1 MAEPFNVA
9 DLKIWP
15 TLVEKQFIDFLFEEA
30 VKGNTPYG
38 KMKTDYW
45 PFVIDEFNNQSRK
58 SYSLSQI
65 KENFKW
71 LKKRYGAFS
80 HLMGRIDMKYDPVTN
95 IVTGSDA
102 AWSDAVKVSVIHLIN
117 FHAVHSLNSSCK
129 QSHIYQC
136 L

>member
-45 PFVIDEFNNQSRK
+45 PFVTDEFNNRTRK
-58 SYSLSQI
+58 
-65 KENFKW
+65 
-71 LKKRYGAFS
+71 
-80 HLMGRIDMKYDPVTN
+80 H
-95 IVTGSDA
+95 
-102 AWSDAVKVSVIHLIN
+102 
-117 FHAVHSLNSSCK
+117 
-129 QSHIYQC
+129 
-136 L
+136 